1 MYYICLD
8 IGGTSVKTAIT
19 DKKGNIYEQSSINI
33 PKTLYEFTKSIF
45 EYIKNA
51 KVKYSVSGIAVSA
64 PGSVDFKTG
73 IIDGVSANPYIHG
86 PNWKKNLNT
95 EFSLP
100 VSIENDANCAAL
112 SEVYFGKYNFIKDM
126 AFFVC
131 GSGVGGAI
139 IKDGRI
145 HHGRHLHGGEF
156 GFMFLDISHSEK
168 GRFRNLSE
176 LGSTQA
182 LVRKVKKIYP
192 DKDMNGKMIFEA
204 AENGDENCL
213 KAIDEFYSALS
224 AGIINVQYIYDPEM
238 IFIGGAISSNDIFI
252 NGLNKKINDILDD
265 LKQFYKIRPVIK
277 PATYRKDANI
287 LGALA
292 HHLLEYS

>member
-8 IGGTSVKTAIT
+8 IGGTSVKTAVT
-19 DKKGNIYEQSSINI
+19 DKDGNIYEQTSISI
-33 PKTLYEFTKSIF
+33 PKTLNEFTISIF
-45 EYIKNA
+45 EYIKNM
-51 KVKYSVSGIAVSA
+51 KTKYPVSGIAVSA

-73 IIDGVSANPYIHG
+73 IIGGISAIPYIHG
-86 PNWKKNLNT
+86 PNWKNILNT
-95 EFSLP
+95 GFYLP

-112 SEVYFGKYNFIKDM
+112 SEIYFGKYKSVKDM

-145 HHGRHLHGGEF
+145 HHGKHLHGGEF
-156 GFMFLDISHSEK
+156 GFMFLDISYSEK
-168 GRFRNLSE
+168 NRFRNLSE
-176 LGSTQA
+176 LGSTQS
-182 LVRKVKKIYP
+182 LVKKIRKIYP
-192 DKDMNGKMIFEA
+192 DKNMDGKMIFEA
-204 AENGDENCL
+204 AENGDVNCL
-213 KAIDEFYSALS
+213 KAVDEFYSALS

-252 NGLNKKINDILDD
+252 SGLNKKVNEILDN
-265 LKQFYKIRPVIK
+265 LKDFYKIRPVIK
-277 PATYRKDANI
+277 AATYRKDANI

-292 HHLLEYS
+292 HHLQEYS

>member
-8 IGGTSVKTAIT
+8 IGGTSVKTAVTNENGTIF
-19 DKKGNIYEQSSINI
+19 EQSSITI
-33 PKTLYEFTKSIF
+33 PKTLYEFTTSIF
-45 EYIKNA
+45 KYIKNTRE
-51 KVKYSVSGIAVSA
+51 KYSVSGIALSA

-73 IIDGVSANPYIHG
+73 IIGGVSSIPYIHG

-112 SEVYFGKYNFIKDM
+112 SEIYFGKYKFIKDM

-131 GSGVGGAI
+131 GSGVGGAV
-139 IKDGRI
+139 IKDGKI
-145 HHGRHLHGGEF
+145 HHGKHLHGGEF
-156 GFMFLDISHSEK
+156 GFMFLDISCSEK
-168 GRFRNLSE
+168 KRFRNLSE

-192 DKDMNGKMIFEA
+192 DKNLDGKMIFEE
-204 AENGDENCL
+204 AEKGDINCIN
-213 KAIDEFYSALS
+213 AVDDFYNALA
-224 AGIINVQYIYDPEM
+224 AGIINVQYIYDPEI
-238 IFIGGAISSNDIFI
+238 IFMGGAVSNNNSFISGI
-252 NGLNKKINDILDD
+252 NKKVTEILDNME
-265 LKQFYKIRPVIK
+265 QFYKLRPVIK
-277 PATYRKDANI
+277 AATYKKDANI

-292 HHLLEYS
+292 HHLQEYR